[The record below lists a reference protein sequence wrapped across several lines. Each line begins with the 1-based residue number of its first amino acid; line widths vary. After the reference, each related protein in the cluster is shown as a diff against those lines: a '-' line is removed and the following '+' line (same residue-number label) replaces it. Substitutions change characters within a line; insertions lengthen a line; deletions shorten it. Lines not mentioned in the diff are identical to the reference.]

1 MRFLTVL
8 ILAFGFMSGVSASAA
23 DDIKIKGGSKVLATE
38 GGRYVLGQISDAR
51 RDQYLLDTK
60 TGRLW
65 EVIEYTSRSKTDESK
80 TETRTMLRPVRF
92 LDKLQ
97 NESVE
102 PIPEK

>member
-1 MRFLTVL
+1 
-8 ILAFGFMSGVSASAA
+8 
-23 DDIKIKGGSKVLATE
+23 LATE